1 MERLN
6 QVRSAV
12 FATIAA
18 NRQPL
23 VAAGSFVVSRSQR
36 NPTPLF
42 GLGLIDSITDEAILA
57 LEKRQAK
64 ESPETRGRVSRL
76 KDGRIGRLGWKG
88 QTANVEDFVLNAC
101 AVEVGLEVPGHHQAM
116 TPQAPKYRT
125 DGLDLTSEECSALV
139 SYVRSLPQPV
149 ERRSAAVRTASIST
163 PAGRPSRPSAV
174 RIATRPMSAMSRGFI
189 ATCFSTIWVRRW
201 ATKVRMADNTSE
213 DDEPL
218 VPRIIPNLAANDQPA
233 PAPSPPLR
241 APPARSGRRRPCG
254 ASATRVPISTTVAPK
269 PWMRPSRCM
278 AARARPRRSGTSSL
292 RRGSNSRSRRSSNRW
307 SPRPLSGLP
316 TMATEQP
323 DARVHDVPRS
333 RFATIVM
340 ARAWVRPSWHSC
352 IAVRYQPR

>member
-1 MERLN
+1 MTDGNRAGYSIESAAGSGAARVSEPATDRAMERLN

-12 FATIAA
+12 FASIAA

-23 VAAGSFVVSRSQR
+23 LAAGSFLVSRSQR

-42 GLGLIDSITDEAILA
+42 GLGLIDAIPDEAILA

-139 SYVRSLPQPV
+139 AYVRSLPQPV
-149 ERRSAAVRTASIST
+149 ERRRRRSRMASTSI
-163 PAGRPSRPSAV
+163 PAGRPSQPSAV
-174 RIATRPMSAMSRGFI
+174 RIATRPSWATSRGFI
-189 ATCFSTIWVRRW
+189 ATCCSTIWVRRW
-201 ATKVRMADNTSE
+201 ATKARMPTTPPPTTMSRWF
-213 DDEPL
+213 L
-218 VPRIIPNLAANDQPA
+218 GSLPNLAANDQAA
-233 PAPSPPLR
+233 PAAPPSSGAL
-241 APPARSGRRRPCG
+241 PARSGRHRRYG
-254 ASATRVPISTTVAPK
+254 ASATRVPISTTDAPK

-278 AARARPRRSGTSSL
+278 GA
-292 RRGSNSRSRRSSNRW
+292 RRGRGAAVL
-307 SPRPLSGLP
+307 PAYAAGATSGPGVPQIAGRTVRVRL
-316 TMATEQP
+316 
-323 DARVHDVPRS
+323 ARNGD
-333 RFATIVM
+333 
-340 ARAWVRPSWHSC
+340 
-352 IAVRYQPR
+352 